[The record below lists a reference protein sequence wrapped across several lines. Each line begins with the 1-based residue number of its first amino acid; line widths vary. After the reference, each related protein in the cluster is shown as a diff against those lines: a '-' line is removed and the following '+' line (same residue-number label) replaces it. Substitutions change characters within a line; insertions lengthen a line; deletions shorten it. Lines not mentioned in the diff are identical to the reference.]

1 MFLFRSLLQLLDK
14 LLFAALLVMGM
25 QIPALVLQY
34 QQILAAH
41 YREAQQQLQQYQTLA
56 DRYYGGDL
64 EQLLDVHRSNNVA
77 AIRAEADIL
86 ERLLQRN
93 IYLKSQLNA
102 LTNKH
107 LYQQLLHLMKHP
119 DLAIAEEV
127 YRGYNP
133 SVPLTSDALIAGLTL
148 AMIMNVA
155 LHIVLFVISRI
166 MGPKRLGHD
175 STRNNYTG

>member
-14 LLFAALLVMGM
+14 LLFAALLVLGM
-25 QIPALVLQY
+25 QIPALVMQY

-56 DRYYGGDL
+56 DRYYDGDF
-64 EQLLDVHRSNNVA
+64 EQLLEVHRSNNVA

-102 LTNKH
+102 LMNKH
-107 LYQQLLHLMKHP
+107 LYQQLLHLMKQP

-127 YRGYNP
+127 YQGYNP
-133 SVPLTSDALIAGLTL
+133 TVPLTSDALIAGLTL
-148 AMIMNVA
+148 AMIMNIA
-155 LHIVLFVISRI
+155 LHIVLFVILRI
-166 MGPKRLGHD
+166 MRPKTSRA
-175 STRNNYTG
+175 